1 MLRVALLL
9 LTIAVSIACFAQ
21 EQEKDKP
28 TDQKPTFLSPAQ
40 RLAAAKNVYVKQ
52 SGGSEV
58 PYNVF
63 VGGIEGWGR
72 YMIVDAP
79 EQADIIIDIKSPDD
93 DRSAHLIS
101 DSKTK
106 VKTGGGVPEASNMS
120 SYDGPIRVIVSDA
133 HTHLTL
139 WTATDQPKGGFR
151 ARSRDEHIVEAAQ
164 RLLAKFRERVE
175 PTTPAAKSDPT
186 SK

>member
-1 MLRVALLL
+1 MSRVALLL
-9 LTIAVSIACFAQ
+9 LTLAASIGCFAQ
-21 EQEKDKP
+21 EK
-28 TDQKPTFLSPAQ
+28 TDQKPAFLSPNQ

-63 VGGIEGWGR
+63 VGGMEGWGR
-72 YMIVDAP
+72 YVVVDTA

-93 DRSAHLIS
+93 DRSAHPAS

-106 VKTGGGVPEASNMS
+106 VNSGGRADATTMSN
-120 SYDGPIRVIVSDA
+120 YDAPIRVVVSDA

-139 WTATDQPKGGFR
+139 WAASDQPKGGFR
-151 ARSRDEHIVEAAQ
+151 ARAREEHIVESAQ

-175 PTTPAAKSDPT
+175 PTTPAEKSEPP